1 MLIKQRLLPEQLIDL
16 PQVPP
21 LLQRIYAA
29 RGIQRS
35 HQLSK
40 ELANLLPFNT
50 LKGIEQAVALL
61 IEAIE
66 QQQSIVIIGDYDSDG
81 ATATALAVLGL
92 RMLGANNIDYL
103 VPNRFAY
110 GYGLSPEIVALAIE
124 QFNPQ
129 LLITVDNG
137 ISSIEGVAVAKQAG
151 LKVLITDH
159 HLPAETLPVADAIVN
174 PNQPDCNFASKVIAG
189 VGVMFYVLIAL
200 RAKLRE
206 INYFAK
212 NNIIEP
218 NLAELLDLVAVGT
231 VADVVAL
238 DSNNRTLVHQGL
250 KRIQRGKVRPGI
262 KALLTLAGK
271 DYTKITAT
279 DLGFIVGPRL
289 NAAGRLDNMKLGID
303 CLLAETESDALRTA
317 NQLDN
322 LNRQRRSIEQTMQH
336 EALRQ
341 LKTIDLDD
349 LPYAICLF
357 NNEWHEGV
365 IGILASR
372 IKEKYHRPTIIF
384 AETEQQGMVKGSARS
399 ITNFHIRDALQNISA
414 RYPDL
419 IDKFG
424 GHAMAAGLSLAKDN
438 LPLFKEAFNQ
448 EVARQ
453 ISEEQLQQVIL
464 TDGNLNPEDFC
475 LEQAQQ
481 LIAAGPWGQGFPE
494 PVFNGIFWI
503 EQQRLLKEKHLKL
516 LLRTADKQQQL
527 DAIAF
532 NIDRNIWPNST
543 IQQVNLVYKLVVN
556 EYKGQQNI
564 QLLVSHLQPV

>member
-384 AETEQQGMVKGSARS
+384 AETEQQGMIKGSARS
-399 ITNFHIRDALQNISA
+399 ISNFHIRDALQNISA

-481 LIAAGPWGQGFPE
+481 LIEAGPWGQGFPE

-532 NIDRNIWPNST
+532 NIDRNIWPNGT

>member
-16 PQVPP
+16 PQVSP

-124 QFNPQ
+124 QFTPQ

-189 VGVMFYVLIAL
+189 VGVMFYILIAL

-384 AETEQQGMVKGSARS
+384 AETEQQGMIKGSARS

-481 LIAAGPWGQGFPE
+481 LIEAGPWGQGFPE

>member
-124 QFNPQ
+124 QFTPQ

-212 NNIIEP
+212 NNIVEP

-372 IKEKYHRPTIIF
+372 IKERYHRPTIIF

-438 LPLFKEAFNQ
+438 LALFKEAFNQ
-448 EVARQ
+448 EVAKQ

-481 LIAAGPWGQGFPE
+481 LIEAGPWGQGFPE